1 MRTSVSM
8 GLAAGMLGM
17 GIASAEIKVSDALSL
32 SGFIDM
38 SATAG
43 LPDTGP
49 TSLSAS
55 FDQFELDFL
64 YTFSDKL
71 SAQVDVN
78 SLGGGV
84 VELEQAFIA
93 YTAGPATLYAG
104 KFLSST
110 GFEAA
115 EPTGLYQY
123 SYSKNCDGPVGCV
136 YGGYQNGV
144 AVSYTV
150 SPLISLYGAIVGS
163 VWDGSDTDIKSPGY
177 EAQVSLTPI
186 QGLTAKL
193 AYAADID
200 LAEDDGGDTGVSILS
215 NQSLI
220 NFWVSYE
227 TGPLTVAGEVNYL
240 MDWGTADEQGLGYLV
255 MANYALT
262 DKFGITGR
270 YSALKLDSMGAAD
283 NEVAVS
289 PGYAISDAWFV
300 LAEAK
305 HEIEAKNTTFAVE
318 SLITF

>member
-8 GLAAGMLGM
+8 GLAAGILGM
-17 GIASAEIKVSDALSL
+17 GIASAGIKVSDALSL

-49 TSLSAS
+49 KSLTAS

-78 SLGGGV
+78 SIGGGAL
-84 VELEQAFIA
+84 ELEQAFIA

-104 KFLSST
+104 KFLSAT

-123 SYSKNCDGPVGCV
+123 SYSRNCDRTVGGCV

-150 SPLISLYGAIVGS
+150 SPLISLYGALVGS
-163 VWDGSDTDIKSPGY
+163 VWDGTDTDIKSPGY
-177 EAQVSLTPI
+177 EAQVSLTPLA
-186 QGLTAKL
+186 GLTAKL
-193 AYAADID
+193 AYAADLD

-215 NQSLI
+215 NQSLV
-220 NFWVSYE
+220 NVWVSYA

-240 MDWGTADEQGLGYLV
+240 MDWGTTDEKGLGYLV
-255 MANYALT
+255 MANYKLT

-283 NEVAVS
+283 NEITVS

-305 HEIEAKNTTFAVE
+305 HGIPN
-318 SLITF
+318 SLK